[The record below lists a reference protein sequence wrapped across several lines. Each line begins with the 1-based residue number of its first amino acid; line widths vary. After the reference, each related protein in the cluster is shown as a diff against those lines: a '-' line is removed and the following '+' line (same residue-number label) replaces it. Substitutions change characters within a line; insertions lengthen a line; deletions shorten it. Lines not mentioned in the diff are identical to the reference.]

1 MRLDKNSLVKE
12 AARPES
18 RMQNS
23 SLGAFCEPQ
32 PSCQRIPPA
41 DRYPVSISYPSG
53 KRNFQM
59 ENANGRDNE
68 SPSIPI
74 ACSYNEP
81 VTLSLLSRSLG
92 KGRET
97 ETDKGKEREREREAD
112 MLLLS
117 NYYPIYTSAILV
129 ASMPT
134 NGRVPALISRK
145 LLSHD
150 SAFGPPGF
158 TRAVSFLWS
167 MSEYVLFIFFFL
179 RGFSIA

>member
-81 VTLSLLSRSLG
+81 VTLSLLSRSG
-92 KGRET
+92 KG
-97 ETDKGKEREREREAD
+97 GKRRQIKREREREREAD

-134 NGRVPALISRK
+134 NGRVPALTPRK

-150 SAFGPPGF
+150 PAFPWLAWF
-158 TRAVSFLWS
+158 HASSFVSL
-167 MSEYVLFIFFFL
+167 EYVGICFIYFLFS
-179 RGFSIA
+179 RGFSLA